1 VEERTQDWMLL
12 LANQGS
18 RQSSAVHGRTMLDL
32 HRLVKNLSIDKMQCA
47 GTKHTGVPV
56 KTLKKLL
63 KKAGLKVSGKK
74 ATLTRRAKKARL
86 MKGGV
91 PEFLRRF
98 LPTEGVGA
106 NINIQSPAAA
116 VKASEDATT
125 KKFSER
131 QPRPKFE
138 NIFSQK
144 KRIFKGSP
152 EQIAAE
158 AERRKNQFV
167 TEDMIDS
174 FKKVEGNRQKL
185 KEAFKEEYGY
195 DLSFIGY
202 DAEDYIIYRS
212 HNVWEGSL
220 EQRGARAERRNKPVE
235 TNVMINNFF
244 EEKGADEKIKGAF
257 KEKYG
262 SDNLFDDP
270 EMMRDY
276 VIYYLN
282 PDVANYEFPKW
293 FISSEQKVAR
303 DERLTNGVEFAN
315 NYFDLM
321 KQGKANAIPQSFLER
336 YGYDIYSHNDDNKI
350 KDYITHYFTVV
361 VRDMDGGKKKTR
373 RS

>member
-1 VEERTQDWMLL
+1 
-12 LANQGS
+12 
-18 RQSSAVHGRTMLDL
+18 
-32 HRLVKNLSIDKMQCA
+32 MQCA

-91 PEFLRRF
+91 PEFLRRL

-106 NINIQSPAAA
+106 NFNIQSPAAA
-116 VKASEDATT
+116 DEASKDATT
-125 KKFSER
+125 KDFREH
-131 QPRPKFE
+131 QPRPKFK

-144 KRIFKGSP
+144 KRIFEGSP
-152 EQIAAE
+152 EQIAAR
-158 AERRKNQFV
+158 ADRMKNRFV
-167 TEDMIDS
+167 TENMIDA
-174 FKKVEGNRQKL
+174 FEKVKGNRQKL

-195 DLSFIGY
+195 DLPILGY
-202 DAEDYIIYRS
+202 VEEDYIIYKS

-244 EEKGADEKIKGAF
+244 EEKGAREKIKGAF

-262 SDNLFDDP
+262 SDNLFDNR

-282 PDVANYEFPKW
+282 PDVVNYEFPKW
-293 FISSEQKVAR
+293 FISPERKVAR
-303 DERLTNGVEFAN
+303 DERLKNGVEFAN

-336 YGYDIYSHNDDNKI
+336 YGYDIYSHNDDDHI
-350 KDYITHYFTVV
+350 KDYIVHYFNVIP
-361 VRDMDGGKKKTR
+361 DGE
-373 RS
+373 

>member
-1 VEERTQDWMLL
+1 MED
-12 LANQGS
+12 G
-18 RQSSAVHGRTMLDL
+18 
-32 HRLVKNLSIDKMQCA
+32 

-86 MKGGV
+86 MKGGLFGVPDLGISKGINKILPTKTGV
-91 PEFLRRF
+91 PEYLRRF
-98 LPTEGVGA
+98 LPTEGVLS
-106 NINIQSPAAA
+106 NLNIQTQKAADE
-116 VKASEDATT
+116 ASKDAWT
-125 KKFSER
+125 KHFRER
-131 QPRPKFE
+131 QPRYKFQK
-138 NIFSQK
+138 IFSQK

-167 TEDMIDS
+167 TEHMIDS

-195 DLSFIGY
+195 ELDSIGY
-202 DAEDYIIYRS
+202 DEEDYILYKS
-212 HNVWEGSL
+212 HSVWEGSL

-244 EEKGADEKIKGAF
+244 EEKGAREKIKGAF

-262 SDNLFDDP
+262 SELDDR

-282 PDVANYEFPKW
+282 PDVANYKFPWW
-293 FISSEQKVAR
+293 FISPEQKVAR
-303 DERLTNGVEFAN
+303 DERLTNGENFAN
-315 NYFDLM
+315 DYFDLM
-321 KQGKANAIPQSFLER
+321 KKGKANAIQQSFLER
-336 YGYDIYSHNDDNKI
+336 YGYDIYSHNDDKEI
-350 KDYITHYFTVV
+350 KDYIIHYFTVV
-361 VRDMDGGKKKTR
+361 VREEDGE
-373 RS
+373 

>member
-1 VEERTQDWMLL
+1 MED
-12 LANQGS
+12 G
-18 RQSSAVHGRTMLDL
+18 
-32 HRLVKNLSIDKMQCA
+32 

-91 PEFLRRF
+91 PEFLRRL
-98 LPTEGVGA
+98 LPTKGVGA
-106 NINIQSPAAA
+106 NFNIQSPAAA
-116 VKASEDATT
+116 DEASKDATT
-125 KKFSER
+125 TDFRER

-144 KRIFKGSP
+144 KRIFEGSP
-152 EQIAAE
+152 EQIAARADRE
-158 AERRKNQFV
+158 KNRFV

-195 DLSFIGY
+195 DFNDLGY
-202 DAEDYIIYRS
+202 DVAKDYIIYRS
-212 HNVWEGSL
+212 HKVWEGSL
-220 EQRGARAERRNKPVE
+220 EQRGARAERRDKPVE
-235 TNVMINNFF
+235 TNVMIDNFF
-244 EEKGADEKIKGAF
+244 KEKGADEKIKGAF

-262 SDNLFDDP
+262 GDNLFDNP

-282 PDVANYEFPKW
+282 PDVVNHEFPKW

-303 DERLTNGVEFAN
+303 DERLKNGVEFAN

-321 KQGKANAIPQSFLER
+321 KKGKANAIPQSFLER
-336 YGYDIYSHNDDNKI
+336 YGYDIYSHNDDDKI
-350 KDYITHYFTVV
+350 KDYIIHYFTVV